1 MKFIAVTAYQNDKI
15 TQLKIDNNPFAKG
28 FRDTGSARR
37 DKKRSASI
45 IRSQMEKAKRAAEL
59 VHKTAPS
66 AKVPRLDN
74 DSDTGKR
81 VKFLYFRFLL
91 SPKQDSMASSRTKEK
106 LMSFRMTKIR
116 LRRRASN
123 DRWRRRRKR
132 ANPSRPCPNLNRI
145 RKIKINLNRPTSRS
159 RPMRRPRRAR
169 NRSSQVYSRVMRSS
183 PSTIKIWTSWRN
195 WRNRQVWRGWQQ
207 HRLKF
212 SSISSSSQRHLLSIP
227 FSTHF
232 CHVWP
237 AQWLTRYLRPFT
249 RL

>member
-123 DRWRRRRKR
+123 DR
-132 ANPSRPCPNLNRI
+132 
-145 RKIKINLNRPTSRS
+145 
-159 RPMRRPRRAR
+159 
-169 NRSSQVYSRVMRSS
+169 
-183 PSTIKIWTSWRN
+183 
-195 WRNRQVWRGWQQ
+195 
-207 HRLKF
+207 
-212 SSISSSSQRHLLSIP
+212 
-227 FSTHF
+227 
-232 CHVWP
+232 
-237 AQWLTRYLRPFT
+237 
-249 RL
+249 